1 MFPVATFFLF
11 RIASEDIIFYIKLL
25 EVAEFMCD
33 VWVHHALLSLPDPY
47 LMRPHLGSVGRNYG
61 YFIQYTPDAGRAT
74 SSQIFVFMNDLNSAS
89 MTNDSSR

>member
-1 MFPVATFFLF
+1 
-11 RIASEDIIFYIKLL
+11 
-25 EVAEFMCD
+25 MCD

>member
-1 MFPVATFFLF
+1 MFPVATFALC
-11 RIASEDIIFYIKLL
+11 RTASENIIFYIKLL

-33 VWVHHALLSLPDPY
+33 VWVHHALSLPDPY

-61 YFIQYTPDAGRAT
+61 YFIQYTLDAGWAT